1 MATKDKNKNSVTK
14 KQLVD
19 KVQGLLE
26 LAQKQCDLTGY
37 KERGSDSK
45 DEIPCRLVNKANHI
59 LDILMAVPDEANL
72 GYITSVQKVVETSL
86 ADIKMDELESQVNDV
101 SAQVEKWIHEHTS
114 EISKGLLENHA
125 KRGQKTRKVAIGV
138 MIVVAIAAIVFFV
151 LESLEVIATNG
162 LIGGLIG
169 LGDILIGIIAFS
181 YELMD
186 DSKTEKACE
195 AVDDIDAVKAVETE
209 KGQKELTAAIEKL
222 TKKLKK
228 GRVVLKT
235 TNNYSMCCTIG
246 SSQSYEHTYYLS
258 QPQAGSESQDRQTPD
273 DNG

>member
-19 KVQGLLE
+19 KVQGLLA
-26 LAQKQCDLTGY
+26 LAQKQCDLSGY

-72 GYITSVQKVVETSL
+72 GYITSVQKVVETGL
-86 ADIKMDELESQVNDV
+86 EDIDMDEVERQLDAA

-114 EISKGLLENHA
+114 EISKDLLKNHA
-125 KRGQKTRKVAIGV
+125 KRGQKARKVAICV
-138 MIVVAIAAIVFFV
+138 MAVVAIAAIVFFV

-169 LGDILIGIIAFS
+169 LSDILIGIIAFS

-222 TKKLKK
+222 TEQLK
-228 GRVVLKT
+228 GNERVNK
-235 TNNYSMCCTIG
+235 TNNCGCCNCFYIRD
-246 SSQSYEHTYYLS
+246 SSC
-258 QPQAGSESQDRQTPD
+258 D
-273 DNG
+273 D